1 MNNEELKSNLLSSK
15 HWLRLLFMVL
25 FALLFQVA
33 TLVMWVLVVLQF
45 LFSLITGRDNRN
57 LRAFGAS
64 LSTYIHQT
72 LKFLTYVSDEK
83 PFPFSDWPS
92 EDEDI
97 IDAEVAVVA
106 TPVVTPAETPAETQ
120 VVNPAPGSTDSNKPS
135 TGGPDIDLGTLPDKR
150 W

>member
-25 FALLFQVA
+25 FALLFQMA

-92 EDEDI
+92 ENEVV
-97 IDAEVAVVA
+97 IDAEVNVVVA
-106 TPVVTPAETPAETQ
+106 TPVETPAA
-120 VVNPAPGSTDSNKPS
+120 NPVDNNKPS
-135 TGGPDIDLGTLPDKR
+135 NSGPDIDLGTLPDKR

>member
-45 LFSLITGRDNRN
+45 LFSLITGRDNKN

-83 PFPFSDWPS
+83 PFPFADWPS
-92 EDEDI
+92 EN
-97 IDAEVAVVA
+97 EVVTEADVTVVVA
-106 TPVVTPAETPAETQ
+106 TPVVTPVVETP
-120 VVNPAPGSTDSNKPS
+120 VNSNKPS
-135 TGGPDIDLGTLPDKR
+135 ATGGPEIDLGTLPDKR

>member
-92 EDEDI
+92 ENEVV
-97 IDAEVAVVA
+97 IDAEVTVVVA
-106 TPVVTPAETPAETQ
+106 TPVETPAA
-120 VVNPAPGSTDSNKPS
+120 NPTNNKPS
-135 TGGPDIDLGTLPDKR
+135 NGGPDIDLGTLPDKR